1 MANHINLKGDK
12 LVITFKFDPR
22 VVAAIKTLDGRQWKA
37 AEKHWEVPIENVQD
51 VVSTLQPLGFTPHID
66 VKNLI
71 VREAAAR
78 AVIENIKM
86 SGDGYTGVLP
96 LFKFQQIGASFIKQ
110 MERGCLLA
118 DTPGLGKSIQ
128 SLAGT
133 EHESQVLIFCPATL
147 KYSWFEEINKWIPGA
162 NPVVIDGNKEL
173 RKSQWSVATGGF
185 YRNGVKLLPKY
196 VIANYELLL
205 HDFDLIKDHV
215 WPVIIADEATRISN
229 PSAQTTKNL
238 KALKAV
244 KRVPMT
250 GTPISNSPDDIYSLI
265 DWIAPGYLGTF
276 FQFKNKYCVLG
287 DYDRVISYQNL
298 DVLASK
304 INRFMLRRNKEEV
317 FDDFPKKMVEYIKFD
332 LPASEREMYE
342 AIKNQVIDEI
352 HKLGALDTRTL
363 GIVPVKMLR
372 LKQSTGHTRLVG
384 AHGGG
389 ESTKLETLKEL
400 LGPIIASGE
409 KAIVF
414 TQFSSMLNIL
424 VEELAE
430 FRPMAVY
437 GDVLS
442 VKRMETVKEFND
454 DPNGRVIIMTE
465 AGAFGLNMQSASYV
479 FHYDAPWSLSKL
491 TQREDRAHR
500 YGNKKPV
507 TVYHLIAKNTIDE
520 YILKVLARK
529 GKVSDEILQDVERVV
544 AKEESPKAVD
554 QLSGMLAEGENAA
567 MLKEDLQEILQT
579 NL

>member
-1 MANHINLKGDK
+1 MNHINLKGDK

-22 VVAAIKTLDGRQWKA
+22 VVAAVKTLDGRVWKA
-37 AEKHWEVPIENVQD
+37 ADKHWEVPVDNVSD
-51 VVSTLQPLGFTPHID
+51 VVSALQPLGFTPHID

-71 VREAAAR
+71 VRER
-78 AVIENIKM
+78 AERAIIEDIKV
-86 SGDGYTGVLP
+86 SGEGYTGSLP

-133 EHESQVLIFCPATL
+133 EHESQILIICPSTL
-147 KYSWFEEINKWIPGA
+147 KYSWFEEINKWIPNA
-162 NPVVIDGNKEL
+162 KPIVIDGNKEL
-173 RKSQWSVATGGF
+173 RTSQWSIATKGY
-185 YRNGVKLLPKY
+185 YRNGVNVIPKY

-205 HDFDLIKDHV
+205 HDFDLIKDHE

-238 KALKAV
+238 KLLKAK

-265 DWIAPGYLGTF
+265 DWIAPGYLGSF
-276 FQFKNKYCVLG
+276 YQFKNKYCVLG
-287 DYDRVISYQNL
+287 DYDKVVSYQNL
-298 DVLASK
+298 DVLAGK

-332 LPASEREMYE
+332 LPKSEREMYT

-352 HKLGALDTRTL
+352 HKLGDLDTRTL

-372 LKQSTGHTRLVG
+372 LKQATGHTRLVG
-384 AHGGG
+384 ANGGG
-389 ESTKLETLKEL
+389 ESTKLETLREL
-400 LGPIIASGE
+400 LKPIVASGE

-424 VEELAE
+424 VEELKD
-430 FRPMAVY
+430 FRPLAVY
-437 GDVLS
+437 GEVLS
-442 VKRMETVKEFND
+442 VKRMVTVKEFND

-465 AGAFGLNMQSASYV
+465 AGAFGLNMQSAAYV

-507 TVYHLIAKNTIDE
+507 TVYHLIARNTIDE

-544 AKEESPKAVD
+544 QTDGSEKTISILESV
-554 QLSGMLAEGENAA
+554 LSEASNAG
-567 MLKEDLQEILQT
+567 MLKEDMQEILET
-579 NL
+579 TL